1 MDSHVQAD
9 IGNATL
15 IRESKTL
22 KLKLQE
28 ARKSEACLVIVLGKP
43 LGKRFALNSKTMVIG
58 RGSECEIPL
67 LDSSL
72 SRAHAQVLK
81 KDNGRFYLN
90 DLHSTNGTYLNDQQ
104 LTPGKTVEVKDGDL
118 LKAGNVIFKFI

>member
-58 RGSECEIPL
+58 RGSECEIPM

-72 SRAHAQVLK
+72 SRAHAQVSK
-81 KDNGRFYLN
+81 KGNGRSYITDLN
-90 DLHSTNGTYLNDQQ
+90 STNGTYLNDQK
-104 LTPGKTVEVKDGDL
+104 LMPGKTFEVKNGDL
-118 LKAGNVIFKFI
+118 LKMGNIIFKF